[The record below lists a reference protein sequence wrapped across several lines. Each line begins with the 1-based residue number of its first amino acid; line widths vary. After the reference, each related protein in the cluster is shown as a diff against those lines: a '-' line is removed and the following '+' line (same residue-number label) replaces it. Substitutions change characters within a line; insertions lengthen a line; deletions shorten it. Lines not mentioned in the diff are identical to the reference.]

1 VAYHARNNL
10 TMLFEMPSNI
20 KMSKRIVHIDVT
32 HEGQNNHADS
42 HFRTKVSKN
51 DNENRPTSEI
61 NVNVRLTFTKS
72 SYM

>member
-1 VAYHARNNL
+1 
-10 TMLFEMPSNI
+10 
-20 KMSKRIVHIDVT
+20 MSKRIVHIDVT